1 MPPPDRPFAH
11 TFCYACC
18 IKQLKCCEQTLWEI
32 YTSHTEVRSMEVM
45 CIHSKTLNQNCFLQ
59 HRYPWKVSYWDD
71 SEWRGANSTLTP
83 LAFIQLGGR
92 THRFKFSQV
101 EKGRKPSSYIC
112 LGSALPLHGMK
123 QQAQSTSAYT
133 LLSEQNSLPF
143 LFEGSSLGGVHQA
156 CCRHVMGPEGKTQQ
170 NTSEKRCLAGDKLE
184 VIHHWPDG
192 DSSRAGEAEQ
202 EGFPLMEV
210 WVHIASFWLGEHT
223 LLGMGK
229 RLSSISPHSTLW
241 WWRK

>member
-1 MPPPDRPFAH
+1 MPAALSSWNAVNKLFGRFTLPTLKWGLWKWCAFILRLW
-11 TFCYACC
+11 
-18 IKQLKCCEQTLWEI
+18 IKIASFSIAIPERFRAGMT
-32 YTSHTEVRSMEVM
+32 
-45 CIHSKTLNQNCFLQ
+45 QNGG
-59 HRYPWKVSYWDD
+59 
-71 SEWRGANSTLTP
+71 GANSTLTP

-92 THRFKFSQV
+92 THRVKFSQV
-101 EKGRKPSSYIC
+101 EKGSKPSSYIC

-170 NTSEKRCLAGDKLE
+170 NTSENGCLAGDKLE
-184 VIHHWPDG
+184 VIHPWPDR
-192 DSSRAGEAEQ
+192 DSSRAWEAEQ

-229 RLSSISPHSTLW
+229 RLSSISPRSTLR